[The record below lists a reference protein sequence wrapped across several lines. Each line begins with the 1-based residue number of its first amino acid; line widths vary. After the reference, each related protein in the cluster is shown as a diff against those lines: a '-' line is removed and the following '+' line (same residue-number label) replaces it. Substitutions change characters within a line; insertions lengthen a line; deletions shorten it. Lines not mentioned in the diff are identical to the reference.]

1 MKILD
6 LRQDLSSY
14 AIRITI
20 KLIELKFVKWQVMMQ
35 REAVNYYYD
44 IYISEMQIRMRF
56 VVRKNLF
63 EMLKGKEKKSV
74 GMYSFYRVD
83 RHVWQ

>member
-20 KLIELKFVKWQVMMQ
+20 KVIELKFVKWQVMMQ
-35 REAVNYYYD
+35 WEAVNYYYD
-44 IYISEMQIRMRF
+44 IYIRNANTDEIC
-56 VVRKNLF
+56 
-63 EMLKGKEKKSV
+63 
-74 GMYSFYRVD
+74 
-83 RHVWQ
+83 

>member
-1 MKILD
+1 
-6 LRQDLSSY
+6 
-14 AIRITI
+14 
-20 KLIELKFVKWQVMMQ
+20 MMQ
-35 REAVNYYYD
+35 RETVNYYYD

-56 VVRKNLF
+56 VRKNLF

-83 RHVWQ
+83 RHV